1 MAEIFNY
8 DNKFSQG
15 LSKVFDILYVSVLW
29 VLACIPIVTIGAATT
44 ALYYTVNKV
53 VRHGRGY
60 IWKDFWGAFR
70 SNFKQSTIVWL
81 VVMAASA
88 LLIFDT
94 YVMWHVAAAGQSI
107 GKIYLFFTIVEIF
120 VVMWAIYLFSYIAR
134 FENTTKATMK
144 NAFII
149 TFANL
154 PRTLLMLA
162 VLLLGVFLV
171 YLFTYSI
178 VLVPGLC
185 ALLISYPMETIFRK
199 YMSEEER
206 AAEDERNGIYVSD
219 QK

>member
-1 MAEIFNY
+1 MI
-8 DNKFSQG
+8 
-15 LSKVFDILYVSVLW
+15 DIKTATKGMTEGNCMKLLVQFFLPILAGNFFQQFYNFVDSV
-29 VLACIPIVTIGAATT
+29 IVGKGIGDAA
-44 ALYYTVNKV
+44 L
-53 VRHGRGY
+53 
-60 IWKDFWGAFR
+60 
-70 SNFKQSTIVWL
+70 
-81 VVMAASA
+81 
-88 LLIFDT
+88 
-94 YVMWHVAAAGQSI
+94 AAAGQSV